1 MGANRV
7 TPQTRRRIA
16 PLGHDTYQ
24 RYAPWTSGR
33 PAWSGTPPDVT
44 PIWNQS
50 SRVCVM
56 SARAR
61 TFDYAVEVDEAWDA
75 RSERGGAVLAGDD
88 EEHWAPE
95 HLVLA
100 GLARCSLTSLRYH
113 CTRAGVGLSSRA
125 SARGTVTRREDD
137 GRFAFVEIT

>member
-1 MGANRV
+1 
-7 TPQTRRRIA
+7 
-16 PLGHDTYQ
+16 
-24 RYAPWTSGR
+24 
-33 PAWSGTPPDVT
+33 
-44 PIWNQS
+44 
-50 SRVCVM
+50 M

-137 GRFAFVEIT
+137 GRFAFVEITVEADVAFEPKPDDATVSDLLMKGERDCFVGASLTARPTYDWRVA

>member
-1 MGANRV
+1 
-7 TPQTRRRIA
+7 
-16 PLGHDTYQ
+16 
-24 RYAPWTSGR
+24 
-33 PAWSGTPPDVT
+33 
-44 PIWNQS
+44 
-50 SRVCVM
+50 M

-137 GRFAFVEIT
+137 GRFAFVEITVEADVAFEPKPDDATVSDLLMKGERDCFVGASLTAPPQYDWRVA

>member
-1 MGANRV
+1 
-7 TPQTRRRIA
+7 
-16 PLGHDTYQ
+16 
-24 RYAPWTSGR
+24 
-33 PAWSGTPPDVT
+33 
-44 PIWNQS
+44 
-50 SRVCVM
+50 M

-61 TFDYAVEVDEAWDA
+61 TFGYAVEVDESWDV
-75 RSERGGAVLAGDD
+75 RSERGGAVLAGAD

-125 SARGTVTRREDD
+125 SVRGSVTRRDDD
-137 GRFAFVEIT
+137 GRFAFVEITVEADVAFEPKPDDATVSDLLMKGERDCFVGASLTARPTYDWRVR

>member
-1 MGANRV
+1 
-7 TPQTRRRIA
+7 
-16 PLGHDTYQ
+16 
-24 RYAPWTSGR
+24 
-33 PAWSGTPPDVT
+33 
-44 PIWNQS
+44 
-50 SRVCVM
+50 M

-137 GRFAFVEIT
+137 GRFAFVEITVEADVAFEPKPDDATVSDLLMKGERDCFVGASLTVKPDYDWTVNGEDLS

>member
-1 MGANRV
+1 
-7 TPQTRRRIA
+7 
-16 PLGHDTYQ
+16 
-24 RYAPWTSGR
+24 
-33 PAWSGTPPDVT
+33 
-44 PIWNQS
+44 
-50 SRVCVM
+50 M

-113 CTRAGVGLSSRA
+113 CVRAGVALTARA
-125 SARGTVTRREDD
+125 TAHGTVTRREED
-137 GRFAFVEIT
+137 GRFAFVLVTVEGDVSFEPKPDGETIAALLEKAQRDCFIGASLTVAPAYAWRVS

>member
-1 MGANRV
+1 
-7 TPQTRRRIA
+7 
-16 PLGHDTYQ
+16 
-24 RYAPWTSGR
+24 
-33 PAWSGTPPDVT
+33 
-44 PIWNQS
+44 
-50 SRVCVM
+50 M

-61 TFDYAVEVDEAWDA
+61 TFDYAVDVDEAWAA
-75 RSERGGAVLAGDD
+75 RSERGGTTIPAD

-137 GRFAFVEIT
+137 GRFAFVEITVEADVAFEPKPDDATVSDLLMKGERDCFVGASLTARPTYDWRVR

>member
-1 MGANRV
+1 M
-7 TPQTRRRIA
+7 P
-16 PLGHDTYQ
+16 
-24 RYAPWTSGR
+24 
-33 PAWSGTPPDVT
+33 
-44 PIWNQS
+44 
-50 SRVCVM
+50 
-56 SARAR
+56 ARAR

-137 GRFAFVEIT
+137 GRFAFVEITVEADVAFEPKPDDATVSDLLMKGERDCFVGASLTARPTYDWRVR

>member
-1 MGANRV
+1 
-7 TPQTRRRIA
+7 
-16 PLGHDTYQ
+16 
-24 RYAPWTSGR
+24 
-33 PAWSGTPPDVT
+33 
-44 PIWNQS
+44 
-50 SRVCVM
+50 M
-56 SARAR
+56 STRAR

-75 RSERGGAVLAGDD
+75 RTDRGGTTIPAD

-125 SARGTVTRREDD
+125 SARGTVTRRDDD
-137 GRFAFVEIT
+137 GRFAFVEITVEADVAFEPKPDAATVADLLMKGERDCFVGASLTARPSYEWRVA